1 MSLACFAVPPTCP
14 PLPQAPIFP
23 TFAGKTGGPAKAL
36 LGMTKSFF
44 TLLGLWLLALPA
56 LNAQSLTLTNTAQT
70 PLPGATVVGQPSGN
84 FTITDQAG
92 RADLSPFPASD
103 TLMIQLLGYKTYRTP
118 YAVAQAQG
126 FRLQLEV
133 TALALDQVVISASR
147 WAQNASRVPNRVAT
161 IQSEEVLLRN
171 PQTAA
176 DLLGSSGEVFIQ
188 KSQQGGGSPM
198 IRGFATNRLLI
209 AVDGV
214 RMNTAIFRSGNLQN
228 VISLDPFATEQTE
241 LLFGPGSVLYGSD
254 AIGGVMAF
262 YTLTPTLADSQ
273 DRQSSG
279 SAALRHASA
288 NEELTGHFDINIGEK
303 KWAIVSSFSHNRYG
317 DLRMGQHGPD
327 DYLRPF
333 YVERIDGVDRAV
345 SNPDPLLQTPTGYK
359 QTNLMQKVRFHPNT
373 DWDFTYAFHYSATTE
388 YARYD
393 RLVRTRNGVPR
404 SAEWSYGPQ
413 VWQMNQLQASHTGQ
427 NTLYDEARLSL
438 AHQFFEESRIDRDFG
453 DPVRR
458 TRTEA
463 VDALSANL
471 DFTKRLG
478 WQQRLLYGLE
488 ALFNQVQSN
497 GLLNNLDTGAKSAG
511 PARYPQADWQSYA
524 AYLTY
529 QLEVC
534 PKLRLQTGGRY
545 NHFLLNADFDTTFFP
560 FPFTIASLNKGA
572 LTGSIGAVYRPKPS
586 LGLRA
591 NLSTGFRAP
600 NVDDIGKVFDSEP
613 GAVVVPNPNLG
624 AEYAYNAE
632 LGFSKVIGD
641 VLQVDL
647 TGYYT
652 WLDNALVRRDFELSD
667 QDSILYDGTLSRV
680 QAVQNAA
687 QAWVYGIQAG
697 VEAQWPNGLG
707 LHARFNFQ
715 EGREELEEGGTTPL
729 RHAAP
734 WFGVLRLQYEQ
745 EAFRLELNGQYHS
758 AFAFE
763 DLPLTEQD
771 KPYLYAA
778 DANGNP
784 YAPAWYTLDFRA
796 LYRVNDTFTL
806 SAGVENLTD
815 QRYRPYSSGLTGAG
829 RNVVLSG
836 RVRF

>member
-1 MSLACFAVPPTCP
+1 
-14 PLPQAPIFP
+14 
-23 TFAGKTGGPAKAL
+23 
-36 LGMTKSFF
+36 MTKSFL
-44 TLLGLWLLALPA
+44 TLLGLWLLAVPDLD
-56 LNAQSLTLTNTAQT
+56 AQSLTLTNAGHT
-70 PLPGATVVGQPSGN
+70 PLPGATIVGQPSGT
-84 FTITDQAG
+84 FAVTGQDGQ
-92 RADLSPFPASD
+92 ADLSPFPPAD
-103 TLMIQLLGYKTYRTP
+103 TLMIQLLGYKTQQIT
-118 YAVAQAQG
+118 YAAARVQG
-126 FRLQLEV
+126 FRVQLEM
-133 TALALDQVVISASR
+133 TALALDQVVVSASR
-147 WAQNASRVPNRVAT
+147 WAQNASHVPNRVAT
-161 IQSEEVLLRN
+161 IRSEEVLLRN

-273 DRQSSG
+273 EPESSG
-279 SAALRHASA
+279 SGTLRYASA
-288 NEELTGHFDINIGEK
+288 NEELTGHFDINIGGQ
-303 KWAIVSSFSHNRYG
+303 KWAAVSSFSHNRYG

-333 YVERIDGVDRAV
+333 YVERIDGADRVV
-345 SNPDPLLQTPTGYK
+345 SNPDPLLQTPTGYE
-359 QTNLMQKVRFHPNT
+359 QTNLMQKVRFRPSAA
-373 DWDFTYAFHYSATTE
+373 WDFTYAFHYSATTD

-393 RLVRTRNGVPR
+393 RLVRDRNGVPR

-427 NTLYDEARLSL
+427 NMFYDEARVSL

-471 DFTKRLG
+471 DFTKRIG
-478 WQQRLLYGLE
+478 RHQRLLYGLE
-488 ALFNQVQSN
+488 ALYNKVASEGQ
-497 GLLNNLDTGAKSAG
+497 LNNLDTGAEDAG
-511 PARYPQADWQSYA
+511 PARYPQANWQSYA

-529 QLEVC
+529 QLEVN
-534 PKLRLQTGGRY
+534 PKLRLQAGARY
-545 NHFLLNADFDTTFFP
+545 NHFLLDADFDTTFFP
-560 FPFTIASLNKGA
+560 FPFTNASLNNGA
-572 LTGSIGAVYRPKPS
+572 LTGSIGAVYRPAPS
-586 LGLRA
+586 WGLRA
-591 NLSTGFRAP
+591 NFSTGFRAP
-600 NVDDIGKVFDSEP
+600 NVDDMGKVFDSEP
-613 GAVVVPNPNLG
+613 GSVVVPNPNLG

-632 LGFSKVIGD
+632 LGFSKVISD

-652 WLDNALVRRDFELSD
+652 LLDNALVRREFALSG

-687 QAWVYGIQAG
+687 QAWVYGVQAG
-697 VEAQWPNGLG
+697 IGAQWPNGLG

-715 EGREELEEGGTTPL
+715 EGEEELEEGGTTPL

-734 WFGVLRLQYEQ
+734 WFGVFRVQYEQ
-745 EAFRLELNGQYHS
+745 EAFRLELNAQYHS

-763 DLPLTEQD
+763 ELPLTEQD

-796 LYRVNDTFTL
+796 LYRISETFTL

-815 QRYRPYSSGLTGAG
+815 QRYRPYSSGLAGSG

-836 RVRF
+836 RVGF

>member
-1 MSLACFAVPPTCP
+1 
-14 PLPQAPIFP
+14 
-23 TFAGKTGGPAKAL
+23 
-36 LGMTKSFF
+36 MTKSFL
-44 TLLGLWLLALPA
+44 TLACLCLLTIPA
-56 LNAQSLTLTNTAQT
+56 LHAQTLTLTNSAST
-70 PLPGATVVGQPSGN
+70 PLPGATVIGQPSSN
-84 FTITDQAG
+84 FAVTDQNG
-92 RADLSPFPASD
+92 QADLSLFASSD
-103 TLMIQLLGYKTYRTP
+103 TLYIQLLGYTTHRIP
-118 YAVAQAQG
+118 YTDAQAQG
-126 FRLQLEV
+126 FRVQLEM

-147 WAQNASRVPNRVAT
+147 WAQNASRVPNRISV

-273 DRQSSG
+273 ERQSSG
-279 SAALRHASA
+279 SAALRYASA
-288 NEELTGHFDINIGEK
+288 NEELTGHFDINIGGQ
-303 KWAIVSSFSHNRYG
+303 KWAAVSSFSHNRYG
-317 DLRMGQHGPD
+317 DLRMGQNGPE

-333 YVERIDGVDRAV
+333 YVERIDGIDRVV
-345 SNPDPLLQTPTGYK
+345 SNADPLLQTPTGYE
-359 QTNLMQKVRFHPNT
+359 QTNLMQKVRFRPNAA
-373 DWDFTYAFHYSATTE
+373 WDFTYAFHYSATTD

-393 RLVRTRNGVPR
+393 RLVRDRNGVPR

-413 VWQMNQLQASHTGQ
+413 IWQMNQLQASHTGQ
-427 NTLYDEARLSL
+427 NTFYDEARLSL

-471 DFTKRLG
+471 DFTKRPG
-478 WQQRLLYGLE
+478 RHQRLLYGFE
-488 ALFNQVQSN
+488 ALYNKVASEGQ
-497 GLLNNLDTGAKSAG
+497 LNHLDTGAEDAG
-511 PARYPQADWQSYA
+511 PARYPQANWQSYA

-529 QLEVC
+529 QLEVN
-534 PKLRLQTGGRY
+534 PKLRLQAGARY
-545 NHFLLNADFDTTFFP
+545 NHFLLDADFDTTFFP
-560 FPFTIASLNKGA
+560 FPFTNASLNNGA
-572 LTGSIGAVYRPKPS
+572 LTGSLGAVYRPAP
-586 LGLRA
+586 LWGIRA
-591 NLSTGFRAP
+591 NLSTGFRSP

-613 GAVVVPNPNLG
+613 GSVVVPNPNLG

-632 LGFSKVIGD
+632 LGFSRVIGD
-641 VLQVDL
+641 GIQLDL

-652 WLDNALVRRDFELSD
+652 LLDNALVRRDFSLSG
-667 QDSILYDGTLSRV
+667 QDSIFYDGTLSRV

-687 QAWVYGIQAG
+687 QARVYGLQAG
-697 VEAQWPNGLG
+697 VDAQWANDLG
-707 LHARFNFQ
+707 IHARFNIQ
-715 EGREELEEGGTTPL
+715 EGEEELEEGGTTPL

-734 WFGVLRLQYEQ
+734 WFGVFRLQYEQ
-745 EAFRLELNGQYHS
+745 EAFRLELNAQYHS

-796 LYRVNDTFTL
+796 LYRVSETFTL

-815 QRYRPYSSGLTGAG
+815 QRYRPYSSGLAGAG

-836 RVRF
+836 RVGF

>member
-1 MSLACFAVPPTCP
+1 
-14 PLPQAPIFP
+14 
-23 TFAGKTGGPAKAL
+23 
-36 LGMTKSFF
+36 MTKFF
-44 TLLGLWLLALPA
+44 LTLLGLWLLAMPG
-56 LNAQSLTLTNTAQT
+56 LNAQSLTLTNADHT
-70 PLPGATVVGQPSGN
+70 PLPGATVVGQPSGT
-84 FTITDQAG
+84 FAVTGQSG
-92 RADLSPFPASD
+92 QADLSSFPPSD
-103 TLMIQLLGYKTYRTP
+103 TLTIQLLGYQTQRTTYA
-118 YAVAQAQG
+118 AVRAKG
-126 FRLQLEV
+126 FRVQLEM

-147 WAQNASRVPNRVAT
+147 WAQNVSRVPNRVAT

-273 DRQSSG
+273 ERQSSG
-279 SAALRHASA
+279 SAALRYASA
-288 NEELTGHFDINIGEK
+288 NEELTGHFDINIGGQ
-303 KWAIVSSFSHNRYG
+303 KWAVVSSFSHNRYG

-333 YVERIDGVDRAV
+333 YVERIDGVDKMV
-345 SNPDPLLQTPTGYK
+345 SNPDPLLQTPTGYE
-359 QTNLMQKVRFHPNT
+359 QTNLMQKVRFRPNAA
-373 DWDFTYAFHYSATTE
+373 WDFTYAFHYSATTD

-427 NTLYDEARLSL
+427 NTIYDEARLSL

-471 DFTKRLG
+471 DFTKRIG
-478 WQQRLLYGLE
+478 GQQRFLYGFE
-488 ALFNQVQSN
+488 VLFNRVGSE
-497 GLLNNLDTGAKSAG
+497 GTLRNLDTGEENRG

-529 QLEVC
+529 QLEVS
-534 PKLRLQTGGRY
+534 PKLRLQAGGRY
-545 NHFLLNADFDTTFFP
+545 NHFLLNADFDTAFFP
-560 FPFTIASLNKGA
+560 FPFTTANLNKGA
-572 LTGSIGAVYRPKPS
+572 LTGSIGAVYRPTPS

-591 NLSTGFRAP
+591 NFSTGFRAP

-613 GAVVVPNPNLG
+613 GSVVVPNPNLG

-652 WLDNALVRRDFELSD
+652 LLDNALVRRDFALSG

-697 VEAQWPNGLG
+697 VEVRWPNGLG
-707 LHARFNFQ
+707 LHARFNLQ
-715 EGREELEEGGTTPL
+715 EGEEELDEGGTAPL

-734 WFGVLRLQYEQ
+734 WFGVFRLQYEQ
-745 EAFRLELNGQYHS
+745 DAFRLELNAQYHS
-758 AFAFE
+758 AFSYE

-778 DANGNP
+778 DPNGNP

-815 QRYRPYSSGLTGAG
+815 QRYRPYSSGLAGAG

-836 RVRF
+836 RIGF